1 MIMNHNMV
9 FQKRP
14 KKIEKTTILIDVSA
28 MNNKKKKIKYDILI
42 SILCFFIIKY

>member
-1 MIMNHNMV
+1 MNHNMV

-28 MNNKKKKIKYDILI
+28 MNNKKKKLNMIYLLQ
-42 SILCFFIIKY
+42 SYAFLL